1 MIRQKS
7 RRWLFRKPEPGIPQS
22 DFIAIV
28 KGCGAHRRQAV
39 DFSSISR
46 TKVLQDISPFLKL
59 KQGMLSG
66 NRLKGKHNLAMLVT
80 SDACE
85 IFTVL
90 RKNYGFSE
98 PSGRWME
105 RRGMIPGN
113 HATPIFIFNPKDRLP
128 ITYKKM
134 AISAFPQKDRI
145 PCRFMIWVHPPQFL
159 FSRILSK
166 NILSNYSGLRGSFP

>member
-1 MIRQKS
+1 MALPQTGA
-7 RRWLFRKPEPGIPQS
+7 WHPQS

-90 RKNYGFSE
+90 RKNYGFFRTVGKVDGKAWHDSWK
-98 PSGRWME
+98 SC
-105 RRGMIPGN
+105 
-113 HATPIFIFNPKDRLP
+113 HAHIHF
-128 ITYKKM
+128 
-134 AISAFPQKDRI
+134 Q
-145 PCRFMIWVHPPQFL
+145 
-159 FSRILSK
+159 SK
-166 NILSNYSGLRGSFP
+166 RPFAHHV